1 MTASD
6 LFDDETD
13 CRPGQSRESLCY
25 NRHNVGFQCID
36 YFARYHRIPIRER
49 KARAKVG
56 IGEVVEKGV
65 VLAKPR
71 TYMNLSGQAV
81 SRLVRQFSVPL
92 EDLVVICD
100 DLDLPLGKVRIRQRG
115 GSAGHKGME
124 SIIESLG
131 SQDFPRIR
139 VGIGRPDGDEISYV
153 LSDFTAEEK
162 GMVKEAIAEVADVLH
177 CILTEGLVA
186 AMNKYN

>member
-1 MTASD
+1 MK
-6 LFDDETD
+6 LIVGLGN
-13 CRPGQSRESLCY
+13 PGKSY
-25 NRHNVGFQCID
+25 ANNRHNVGFRCID
-36 YFARYHRIPIRER
+36 YFARLNGIPWTKRQR
-49 KARAKVG
+49 WAKLGVG
-56 IGEVVEKGV
+56 DVAEKRV

-81 SRLVRQFSVPL
+81 IPLVRRFNVPL

-100 DLDLPLGKVRIRQRG
+100 DLDLPLGRVRLRRRG

-124 SIIESLG
+124 SISDSLG

-153 LSDFTAEEK
+153 LSDFNAGEREV
-162 GMVKEAIAEVADVLH
+162 VKEAVAKVAEALH
-177 CILTEGLVA
+177 CILTEGIEA
-186 AMNKYN
+186 AMNRYN

>member
-1 MTASD
+1 V
-6 LFDDETD
+6 DEK
-13 CRPGQSRESLCY
+13 R
-25 NRHNVGFQCID
+25 
-36 YFARYHRIPIRER
+36 
-49 KARAKVG
+49 
-56 IGEVVEKGV
+56 V

-71 TYMNLSGQAV
+71 TFMNLSGQAV
-81 SRLVRQFSVPL
+81 SRLVRQFNVPL

-124 SIIESLG
+124 SISDSLG

-162 GMVKEAIAEVADVLH
+162 DVVKEAVAEVADALY
-177 CILTEGLVA
+177 CILTEGIEA
-186 AMNKYN
+186 AMNRYN